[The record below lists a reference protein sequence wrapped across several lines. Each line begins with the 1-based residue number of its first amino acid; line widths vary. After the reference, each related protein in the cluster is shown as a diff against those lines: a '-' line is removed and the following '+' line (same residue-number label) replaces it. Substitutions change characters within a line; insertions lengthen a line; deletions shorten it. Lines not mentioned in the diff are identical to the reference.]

1 MQSYKAHGIILK
13 RSNLGE
19 ADRIVTIFS
28 EEYGKI
34 KFVAKGSRRIKS
46 KLAGSIE
53 PFYFTSFIISKGKS
67 LDILTSASIKKIPIH
82 DEKNLKLIKTAS
94 FFSELVDKMWPEK
107 VPNTEIYSLL
117 DEVFTFLGKGEDDEI
132 VRLYFESK
140 FYLISGYFPE
150 TFVCVRCGHR
160 SEENLRFS
168 PSAGGIVDTSCYASY
183 GDSRNISTD
192 AVKLWRFASNNS
204 LSDFLKIKIS
214 NDLKRELTNISNCYL
229 TYVTQREF
237 NSDKI

>member
-1 MQSYKAHGIILK
+1 MQSYKAQGIILK

-19 ADRIVTIFS
+19 ADRIVTVFS
-28 EEYGKI
+28 QEFGKI
-34 KFVAKGSRRIKS
+34 KFVAKGSRRINS

-67 LDILTSASIKKIPIH
+67 LDILTSASIKDIPIK

-94 FFSELVDKMWPEK
+94 FFSELVDKMWPER
-107 VPNTEIYSLL
+107 VPNTEIYTLL
-117 DEVFTFLGKGEDDEI
+117 EEVFASLGKGEDDEI

-140 FYLISGYFPE
+140 FYQISGYFPE

-160 SEENLRFS
+160 SEENLHFS
-168 PSAGGIVDTSCYASY
+168 PSAGGIVDSGCCAVY

-192 AVKLWRFASNNS
+192 AAKLWRYASNNS
-204 LSDFLKIKIS
+204 LAEFLNVKIPKDI
-214 NDLKRELTNISNCYL
+214 KRELTNISNCYL